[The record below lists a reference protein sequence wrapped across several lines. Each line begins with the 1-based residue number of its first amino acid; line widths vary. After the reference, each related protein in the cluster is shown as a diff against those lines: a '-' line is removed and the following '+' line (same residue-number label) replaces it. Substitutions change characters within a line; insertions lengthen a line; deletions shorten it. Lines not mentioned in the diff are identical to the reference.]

1 MNKKALDLAALL
13 HAAGA
18 AQAELESNLAP
29 LHLSMAKLALLRV
42 LLEAGE
48 SLPLSQLAGR
58 LACVKSNVTQLV
70 DRLEKDGFVVRKP
83 DPADRRTTLAVL
95 TKSGRDACEKG
106 TRVQQDTER
115 NLSRPLTSNEARQ
128 LAVLLEKLGQSGP

>member
-1 MNKKALDLAALL
+1 MNEKVLDVAALL

-29 LHLSMAKLALLRV
+29 LRLSMAKLALLRV

-48 SLPLSQLAGR
+48 SLPLSHLAGR

-106 TRVQQDTER
+106 TRVQQDTDR
-115 NLSRPLTSNEARQ
+115 NLSRSLTSNEARQ
-128 LAVLLEKLGQSGP
+128 LAVLLEKLGEPGR

>member
-1 MNKKALDLAALL
+1 MNKRALDLAALL

-29 LHLSMAKLALLRV
+29 LHLSMAKLALLKV

-48 SLPLSQLAGR
+48 SLPMSQLAGR

-70 DRLEKDGFVVRKP
+70 DRLEKDGFVARKP
-83 DPADRRTTLAVL
+83 DAADRRTTLALL
-95 TKSGRDACEKG
+95 TKSGRDACVKG
-106 TRVQQDTER
+106 TLVQQQTER
-115 NLSRPLTSNEARQ
+115 DLSRTLTTDEVRQ
-128 LAVLLEKLGQSGP
+128 LAVSLEKLGQPRG